1 MVKLF
6 KNISSLVQI
15 SNSKELY
22 KSGSKMN
29 NVCEVQNGAI
39 LFDEKILWVGQTSEI
54 DNYFK
59 DNPIKIDEIED
70 LQGKTLM
77 PGFTDP
83 HTHIVFGGNRSNEF
97 AMRLAGATYQEIAA
111 TGGGIISTVNSTRK
125 SSIDELFGN
134 ASKLINN
141 SIHFGTIALEI
152 KSGYGLDTEN
162 EIKMLQ
168 VIQKLKEKYPINIS
182 STFLGAHDF
191 PPEYQNN
198 RDDYV
203 DLICNEMLPKIAE
216 ANLAEYCDA
225 FVDKGY
231 YTIAQAKRIFQKAVS
246 LGLKIRLHADEL
258 ADVDATILA
267 KEFNAISAD
276 HLLFVNEK
284 NMFAMKQSGVV
295 AVLLPSTSFF
305 IRMPYAN
312 ARKMLE
318 MGLIVALATDCNPG
332 SSFTENMQMVLWLAA
347 INLKM
352 TAEEVLN
359 AATLNSAYSLRLSN
373 KIGSIEVGKDA
384 SFIVLDVPSYK
395 DLFYHYGI
403 NHVEDVYLNGVAF
416 V

>member
-403 NHVEDVYLNGVAF
+403 NHVENVYLNGVAF

>member
-1 MVKLF
+1 MVRLF

-22 KSGSKMN
+22 KSGLQMN
-29 NVCEVQNGAI
+29 DICEVQNGAV
-39 LFDEKILWVGQTSEI
+39 LFDEKILWVGQTSDI
-54 DNYFK
+54 DNYLK
-59 DNPIKIDEIED
+59 NNSIKIDEIKD

-83 HTHIVFGGNRSNEF
+83 HTHIIFGGDRSNEF
-97 AMRLAGATYQEIAA
+97 AMRLAGATYQEIAS
-111 TGGGIISTVNSTRK
+111 TGGGIVSTVYATRK
-125 SSIDELFGN
+125 SSIDELLGN

-141 SIHFGTIALEI
+141 SIHFGTIAFEI

-168 VIQKLKEKYPINIS
+168 VIQKLKEKYPVNIS

-231 YTIAQAKRIFQKAVS
+231 YTIAQARKIFHKAVS

-258 ADVDATILA
+258 ADVDAAILA

-276 HLLFVNEK
+276 HLLFINEK

-295 AVLLPSTSFF
+295 AILLPSTSFF

-318 MGLIVALATDCNPG
+318 IGLIVALATDCNPG

-352 TAEEVLN
+352 TAEEALN
-359 AATLNSAYSLRLSN
+359 AATLNSAYSLRLSH
-373 KIGSIEVGKDA
+373 KIGSIESGKDA

-403 NHVEDVYLNGVAF
+403 NHVENVYLNGVAF

>member
-111 TGGGIISTVNSTRK
+111 TGGGIISTVNATRK

-141 SIHFGTIALEI
+141 SIRFGTIALEI

-403 NHVEDVYLNGVAF
+403 NHVENVYLNGVAF